1 MLPLPLTTTE
11 TFGWKDEPPELIT
24 PYEELPTLSTET
36 LSAVE
41 VDVYVVTPAAV
52 VAVTV
57 PPDATAAAAAKSA
70 LLETV

>member
-1 MLPLPLTTTE
+1 
-11 TFGWKDEPPELIT
+11 
-24 PYEELPTLSTET
+24 
-36 LSAVE
+36 
-41 VDVYVVTPAAV
+41 VVTPADV